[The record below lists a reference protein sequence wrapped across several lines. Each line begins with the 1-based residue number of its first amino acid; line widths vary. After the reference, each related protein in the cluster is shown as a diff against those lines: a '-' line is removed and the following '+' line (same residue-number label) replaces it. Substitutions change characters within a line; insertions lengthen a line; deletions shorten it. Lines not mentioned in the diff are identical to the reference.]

1 MSFDAIIFDLDGT
14 LIQTPEVIINAFV
27 RAIKDFYPE
36 VILSKDEQTNV
47 LGQTLDRAFINYAKD
62 NEELVKMIDKY
73 RYYTSSDLNQ
83 ITGYKYLDIVL
94 KSLKEK
100 GYLLGIV
107 TSKTNYVVYD
117 NIKDLDIEKYFDC
130 IITHNDT
137 SIHKPNPEPIL
148 LALEKL
154 NVESMR
160 TIYIGDHEN
169 DIIAGRNAL
178 VQTGLMAY
186 SYRLEE
192 ALLESPNFVFKDLK
206 EILKKL

>member
-1 MSFDAIIFDLDGT
+1 MSFDAILFDLDGT
-14 LIQTPEVIINAFV
+14 LIQTPEIIINAFV
-27 RAIKDFYPE
+27 NAIKDFYPE

-47 LGQTLDRAFINYAKD
+47 LGQTLDKAFINYAKD
-62 NEELVKMIDKY
+62 SEELVKMIDKY